1 MVEAAYAQKPNIKI
15 MLSGYSNF
23 KDKTFSY
30 ARSLPGNLILQM
42 KWDDDWAVSND
53 PRIPKEWLGVKDHI
67 LRAVSHSIPNEE
79 AIPFWFPSAKLYQ
92 EGIQKYLKKVRQQ
105 SLDFQLILE
114 NGIQG
119 FVIMT

>member
-1 MVEAAYAQKPNIKI
+1 MLEAAYAQNPNIKI

-67 LRAVSHSIPNEE
+67 LRPLVIVYRMR
-79 AIPFWFPSAKLYQ
+79 KLF
-92 EGIQKYLKKVRQQ
+92 L
-105 SLDFQLILE
+105 F
-114 NGIQG
+114 G
-119 FVIMT
+119 FLLLNYIKRVYKNI